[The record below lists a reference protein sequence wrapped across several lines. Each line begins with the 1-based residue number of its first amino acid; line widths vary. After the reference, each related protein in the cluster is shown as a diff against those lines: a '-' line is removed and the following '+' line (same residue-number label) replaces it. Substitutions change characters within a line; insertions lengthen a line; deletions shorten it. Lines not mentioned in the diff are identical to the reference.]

1 MVSSQRKKLP
11 NTDIYGIT
19 HSPASGGRSTIETV
33 RLMLEAGIRIIQYR
47 EKSLSIRQML
57 AECLAIRRLCTEH
70 GACFIVNDRPDLAL
84 LADADGIHLG
94 QDDLPLPEVRKL
106 VGEKMLIG
114 LSTHSPEQARQA
126 VELGADYI
134 GVGPIFRT
142 FTKTDVCEPVG
153 LEYLDYACRNIAI
166 PKVAIGGIK
175 VHNLTQVAAC
185 QPDLICLVTEITDAP
200 DIAAKVQEL
209 RTLLATTKHTEK
221 SN

>member
-1 MVSSQRKKLP
+1 MGSSQRQRLP
-11 NTDIYGIT
+11 DTDIYGIT
-19 HSPASGGRSTIETV
+19 HSPASGGRRTIETV

-47 EKSLSIRQML
+47 EKSLPIRQML
-57 AECLAIRRLCTEH
+57 AECQAIRRLCTEH

-84 LADADGIHLG
+84 LAEADGIHLG

-106 VGEKMLIG
+106 VGETMLIG

-126 VELGADYI
+126 VALGADYI

-153 LEYLDYACRNIAI
+153 LDYLDYACQHIAI

-175 VHNLTQVAAC
+175 AHNLQQVAARH
-185 QPDLICLVTEITDAP
+185 PELICLVTEITDAP
-200 DIAAKVQEL
+200 DIAAKVREL
-209 RTLLATTKHTEK
+209 RSILNQAKPG
-221 SN
+221 